1 MVTVNRPSSRKRMKG
16 KIIRFHQFLDEKN
29 ISLIDLRRS
38 HMESFLKHLNNQK
51 LAPATRVQTIV
62 ILRKYLHWLY
72 ENDFITEYPDKL
84 LNARDC
90 PSIPHRL
97 PRAFTP
103 DIDSY
108 VQERFRLGNDIF
120 YDALLLMRQTGI
132 RVGELQDLSFT
143 CLRQDHKEN
152 FFLKVPL
159 GKLNT
164 ERLVPLTQE
173 MVDLIRKIQKQSQG
187 FSKNNNPEYLILA
200 PNGRRATFDDF
211 RSRMDE
217 IQTELPPGT
226 STTSHQLRHTCATS
240 LLNHGMGIIALK
252 EYLGHKDIHMTLTYA
267 AVAPEAIRNEYLRAV
282 GNIQQQL
289 KIKSNPSSLPENT
302 GKEPITTQIADL
314 ILKLKNAP
322 EANNKKL
329 RNIIRSL
336 KRVIS
341 QINEK

>member
-1 MVTVNRPSSRKRMKG
+1 MGTRVGLICLFCCSVPLKSFRVQNLIAPNPKGRPSSETASVVC
-16 KIIRFHQFLDEKN
+16 I
-29 ISLIDLRRS
+29 
-38 HMESFLKHLNNQK
+38 
-51 LAPATRVQTIV
+51 PATRVQAIV

-90 PSIPHRL
+90 PSIPHRF
-97 PRAFTP
+97 PRAFAP
-103 DIDSY
+103 EINAY

-152 FFLKVPL
+152 FFLKVPP

-173 MVDLIRKIQKQSQG
+173 MVELIRKIQKQSQC
-187 FSKNNNPEYLILA
+187 FSKNNNSEYLILA

-226 STTSHQLRHTCATS
+226 FATSHQLRHTCATS
-240 LLNHGMGIIALK
+240 LLNHGMG
-252 EYLGHKDIHMTLTYA
+252 GHNSLSA
-267 AVAPEAIRNEYLRAV
+267 
-282 GNIQQQL
+282 
-289 KIKSNPSSLPENT
+289 IKS
-302 GKEPITTQIADL
+302 A
-314 ILKLKNAP
+314 
-322 EANNKKL
+322 L
-329 RNIIRSL
+329 RRGA
-336 KRVIS
+336 
-341 QINEK
+341 